1 MAKAKK
7 KFGLDDMFPVSDS
20 VTSTALSNA
29 FPEVE
34 EAVQSIVQDIGRTYG
49 DIPIESITP
58 NPYQPRKSFDQQKL
72 QELADSLSEDGM
84 LSPILVRV
92 SSRPGMYEM
101 AAGERRWR
109 AAKLAGWT
117 AVPAEILEACSDAK
131 MKRIALL
138 ENIQRE
144 QLTPLELAEI
154 YEALLQERDEGGKPV
169 YTVRSLAEM
178 LKKNKDHV
186 DEHRALLR
194 VPQDARQL
202 IEEDP
207 DIPVRV
213 IRELG
218 NVEDQADRTYLIE
231 EVRARNLKTAD
242 VIAILQQRRR
252 IQQKPTASH
261 PSAESSA
268 SIVLPTGQA
277 AGTFPAQETTR
288 TSTSLPVQETATV
301 VEHERRASKPSP
313 ALALVVLER
322 KLHKDQTQLQKAL
335 GWIMSEVPA
344 MNSEEKALVR
354 TYVQQWCQLFQQ
366 ASEEI

>member
-1 MAKAKK
+1 
-7 KFGLDDMFPVSDS
+7 
-20 VTSTALSNA
+20 
-29 FPEVE
+29 
-34 EAVQSIVQDIGRTYG
+34 
-49 DIPIESITP
+49 
-58 NPYQPRKSFDQQKL
+58 
-72 QELADSLSEDGM
+72 
-84 LSPILVRV
+84 
-92 SSRPGMYEM
+92 
-101 AAGERRWR
+101 
-109 AAKLAGWT
+109 
-117 AVPAEILEACSDAK
+117 
-131 MKRIALL
+131 
-138 ENIQRE
+138 
-144 QLTPLELAEI
+144 
-154 YEALLQERDEGGKPV
+154 
-169 YTVRSLAEM
+169 
-178 LKKNKDHV
+178 
-186 DEHRALLR
+186 
-194 VPQDARQL
+194 
-202 IEEDP
+202 
-207 DIPVRV
+207 
-213 IRELG
+213 
-218 NVEDQADRTYLIE
+218 
-231 EVRARNLKTAD
+231 VRARNLKTAD

-252 IQQKPTASH
+252 IQQKPTASR